1 MIRRKNPLPSDIN
14 TMERTIRLARFP
26 TTSTFEE
33 IEEFISKYGKRIFFC
48 LLFSKLY

>member
-14 TMERTIRLARFP
+14 TMERTVRLARFP

-33 IEEFISKYGKRIFFC
+33 IEEFISKYGKRIF
-48 LLFSKLY
+48 LFII